1 MIFKK
6 IFKKILFD
14 EKMILEEQYLNVDL
28 SIVNEKIFL
37 RIKNDL
43 RFNIF
48 YIQKMSSKNILDQPV
63 PKINTPIL
71 KPST

>member
-14 EKMILEEQYLNVDL
+14 EKMTLEEQYLNVDL
-28 SIVNEKIFL
+28 TIVNKKIFL

-48 YIQKMSSKNILDQPV
+48 YI
-63 PKINTPIL
+63 
-71 KPST
+71 

>member
-28 SIVNEKIFL
+28 SIVNKKF
-37 RIKNDL
+37 
-43 RFNIF
+43 F
-48 YIQKMSSKNILDQPV
+48 
-63 PKINTPIL
+63 
-71 KPST
+71 